1 MHLKTKTQGAM
12 RQKYTFLVPVQY
24 IHKQVILQKSFPITT
39 NSYYSVNY
47 NTNDIKKILGFMSK
61 QNTRKDLSQEI
72 LGKFRLQSKE
82 TMRIKTS

>member
-1 MHLKTKTQGAM
+1 M

-24 IHKQVILQKSFPITT
+24 INKQVILQKNFPITT
-39 NSYYSVNY
+39 SSYYSVNY

-72 LGKFRLQSKE
+72 LGKFRFENKK
-82 TMRIKTS
+82 TMRIKTN